1 MEVSK
6 ILVKLSSGKNIQPE
20 EWAFVPGLGLQSSEQ
35 PKPGREISL
44 LPGELEEE
52 IRKAEGFCS
61 KKFKANITT
70 LGIDYS
76 SLQKG
81 TQLRIGQALLEIT
94 QQGKRCF
101 DECPIRQR
109 GERCPLC
116 SNCAFAKVLEGGN
129 FAIGEKIEV
138 LK

>member
-1 MEVSK
+1 MTVSK
-6 ILVKLSSGKNIQPE
+6 ILVKLSSGENILPE
-20 EWAFVPGLGLQSSEQ
+20 EWAFVPGHGLKSSEQ
-35 PKPGREISL
+35 PKPDRELSL
-44 LPGELEEE
+44 LSGELEEA
-52 IRKAEGFCS
+52 IRKADGFCS

-81 TQLRIGQALLEIT
+81 TQLRIGQAVLEIT

-101 DECPIRQR
+101 DECPVRQR

-129 FAIGEKIEV
+129 FAIGDKIEV
-138 LK
+138 LR